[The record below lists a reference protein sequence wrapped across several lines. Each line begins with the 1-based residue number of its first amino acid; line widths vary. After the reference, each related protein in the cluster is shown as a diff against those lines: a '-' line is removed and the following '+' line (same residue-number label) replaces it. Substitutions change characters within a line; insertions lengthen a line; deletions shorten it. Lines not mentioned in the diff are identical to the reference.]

1 MRQIPLLDLYD
12 IMKNEEE
19 TTVLELL
26 EITSEELVAAF
37 KGKIRAKKG
46 YLDKYYEEEQE
57 EELIREFT
65 QAAGLGSK
73 EVWESAFGELEEE
86 SYK

>member
-12 IMKNEEE
+12 ILRNEEE

-37 KGKIRAKKG
+37 KSKIRTKKG
-46 YLDKYYEEEQE
+46 YLDKYYEAEQE
-57 EELIREFT
+57 EELIREFSEAT
-65 QAAGLGSK
+65 GLSSK
-73 EVWESAFGELEEE
+73 EVWENAGFDLEKEGYE
-86 SYK
+86 

>member
-12 IMKNEEE
+12 ILRDEEE

-37 KGKIRAKKG
+37 KAKIRAKKG
-46 YLDKYYEEEQE
+46 YLDKYYEAEQE
-57 EELIREFT
+57 EELIREFSK
-65 QAAGLGSK
+65 AAGLGSK
-73 EVWESAFGELEEE
+73 EAWEAAFGELEEE